1 MSYAQAVDRQAK
13 SSFAVVGE
21 QRVVVFDQLMR
32 VEHF

>member
-1 MSYAQAVDRQAK
+1 MSYAQAADRQAK

-21 QRVVVFDQLMR
+21 QRVVVSNQLTR